1 MKTRGGTSR
10 RELRIRILARRMR
23 AAFVQDIERDAHETR
38 DDPVAELL
46 LRLRSAFGQP
56 AVKSEGSLR

>member
-1 MKTRGGTSR
+1 MM
-10 RELRIRILARRMR
+10 ARRMR
-23 AAFVQDIERDAHETR
+23 AAFVLDIERDAPATR

-56 AVKSEGSLR
+56 AAKSEGSLR